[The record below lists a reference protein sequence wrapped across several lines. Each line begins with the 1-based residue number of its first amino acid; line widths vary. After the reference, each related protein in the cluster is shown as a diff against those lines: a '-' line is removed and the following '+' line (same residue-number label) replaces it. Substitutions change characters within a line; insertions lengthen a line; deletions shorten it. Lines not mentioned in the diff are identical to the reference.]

1 MAQYVDPRAYIPGP
15 MVGGAPVRGD
25 SRVIPRLPLHPAP
38 PSRFESNDAT
48 SSGRKRRA
56 VGTGPGRR
64 PTSINYG
71 QAYSTAGQ
79 PRQNENASSFAN
91 RAHGLSADFQPDTGN
106 DPATTFAPRRE
117 RHMSARVSDRPGP
130 RGVFDNPQGLAPH
143 SASARF
149 TDRPGPRGVF
159 DSPQGVAT
167 HSANSQNVEDLPD
180 QPPDPAT
187 TSEAPRIREKTEVPE
202 ASAYPS
208 VQPFTKQRR
217 RRRSNADNIIRSSYE
232 PLEQA
237 EPQADTPTADHTS
250 PEDNDYSH
258 DDRHQEPADDSL
270 RQRQP
275 VRVDTKRPSAGAPEP
290 WEWAADKSPLQ
301 QLEGRFNTISRT
313 KEEKRARAE
322 RAEQRLRE
330 RRQSEK
336 NGALSADQSFG
347 RRVSSSRHSAPK
359 DTRSPAQ
366 VYLDTY
372 ENIEKK
378 NPSYAQAA
386 PPYKNRDS
394 IRGDGTGSDA
404 AFKALN
410 GERDVPVKPNRSENT
425 DLEDKKASDLE
436 HRSSRKAGAQ
446 AVEGTPV
453 QSLSSSSP
461 QVKDKSSRG
470 ATSNPT
476 AVSEQRHSRT
486 VNDFGDTRESSEAAQ
501 YGVHHSN
508 QARLRHQLPPQ
519 KTSGIE
525 ARQAVGFDNNLAHKE
540 DVSMANRN
548 DILDERLQERME
560 RSAQDNTS
568 LPHKPLEEWR
578 QAGTARLTAAD
589 LAPRT
594 DLTTEQKAWWE
605 REAASGTKGRAKQSK
620 GAATAFDGSYD
631 SILNESARFDPPL
644 YLKCGPLLR
653 YTGLKRDKLQASR
666 EGQLPVERET
676 WRGSVMIVTVDSG
689 SKYQPAPTLRI
700 FAEPMQLLPP
710 PTQQNSSRSEE
721 SLPPEYVDPVA
732 GLPKMSRTGRMVYV
746 KPVEDLQPEMDLSRL
761 EGDDG
766 LYEVS
771 RTAVV
776 PTSYGKPDPR
786 TSGDP
791 ALRVEDSQPGQK
803 RRRHRSQ
810 EVRGIRLL
818 AERGLTFWRFNLE
831 VELGAKQARIA
842 YRINNS
848 PSIGFWVPAKGEVM
862 NTMFYSCN
870 GFSSNIQP
878 ADFSGPDPMW
888 RDVLNSHQTRPFHV
902 MIGGGDQIYNDPVMD
917 ESSLLHAWLEMKS
930 SHRHDVPFT
939 PDIQEELE
947 TIYLER
953 YCMWFSQGLFG
964 MANSQIPMVNIW
976 NDRDIIDGFGSYPD
990 HFMDT
995 SVFCGLGAVAYKY
1008 YMLFQHQSVPAEITA
1023 DEPSWVLG
1031 AAPGPYINE
1040 LSRSVY
1046 MSLGKHVAFIGIDCI
1061 TERMKEEVMS
1071 EESYHVIL
1079 DRCHREI
1086 VDGETKHLIVL
1097 LGVPIAYPRLVWL
1110 ENLLTSRAMDPIKAV
1125 ARMSFMGGYL
1135 NKFDGGVEVLDDLDS
1150 QWTAQNHKAERHWL
1164 IEELQ
1169 ELAAEKSVR
1178 ITFLSGNAQL
1188 AAVGQFYSNP
1198 KLGIRKD
1205 RDHRYMPNVIS
1216 SAIVNAPPPD
1226 MMADVLNK
1234 RDKIHHLDPEV
1245 SCPVS

>member
-1 MAQYVDPRAYIPGP
+1 MAQNVDPRSYIPGP
-15 MVGGAPVRGD
+15 VVGRAPVWGD
-25 SRVIPRLPLHPAP
+25 SRVTPRLPLHPAA

-48 SSGRKRRA
+48 TSGRKRRA
-56 VGTGPGRR
+56 VGTGPGPR
-64 PTSINYG
+64 PPSINYG
-71 QAYSTAGQ
+71 QAYSAQGQ

-91 RAHGLSADFQPDTGN
+91 RAHGLSANSQPDTSNEPMTKKGSI
-106 DPATTFAPRRE
+106 RE
-117 RHMSARVSDRPGP
+117 RD
-130 RGVFDNPQGLAPH
+130 Q
-143 SASARF
+143 SARF

-159 DSPQGVAT
+159 DSPRVVT
-167 HSANSQNVEDLPD
+167 QNASPRNINDL
-180 QPPDPAT
+180 
-187 TSEAPRIREKTEVPE
+187 
-202 ASAYPS
+202 SAYPPDS
-208 VQPFTKQRR
+208 ATGLEAPNTQGRTGVPEEPAYPSAQPFTKQRR
-217 RRRSNADNIIRSSYE
+217 RRQSNADNITTPSYE
-232 PLEQA
+232 PLVQA
-237 EPQADTPTADHTS
+237 ESQANTPTANRIG
-250 PEDNDYSH
+250 PEDNDFSH
-258 DDRHQEPADDSL
+258 EDRLQEPNDDF
-270 RQRQP
+270 RGQRQP
-275 VRVDTKRPSAGAPEP
+275 VRVDTRRPSAGAPEP

-330 RRQSEK
+330 RRKSEK
-336 NGALSADQSFG
+336 NGALGADQSFD
-347 RRVSSSRHSAPK
+347 RRASNSRHSAPK

-372 ENIEKK
+372 ANIEKK
-378 NPSYAQAA
+378 NPSYTDAV
-386 PPYKNRDS
+386 PPLKSRET
-394 IRGDGTGSDA
+394 IRGDGAGSDA

-410 GERDVPVKPNRSENT
+410 GERDVLIKPKKSENT
-425 DLEDKKASDLE
+425 DLEDRKTSNLE
-436 HRSSRKAGAQ
+436 RRSSRKARAQ
-446 AVEGTPV
+446 APEGTPV

-461 QVKDKSSRG
+461 QVRDKSSRG
-470 ATSNPT
+470 AIRNPPV
-476 AVSEQRHSRT
+476 VSEQRHSRA
-486 VNDFGDTRESSEAAQ
+486 VNEFGDTGESSESVQPGA
-501 YGVHHSN
+501 HHSQ
-508 QARLRHQLPPQ
+508 QARLRHHVPPQ
-519 KTSGIE
+519 KASGIE
-525 ARQAVGFDNNLAHKE
+525 ARQAVGFDSNPTYNG
-540 DVSMANRN
+540 DVPTSNRN
-548 DILDERLQERME
+548 DVPDERLQERIE
-560 RSAQDNTS
+560 RSAQVNSS

-589 LAPRT
+589 LARKT
-594 DLTTEQKAWWE
+594 DLTTEQRAWWE
-605 REAASGTKGRAKQSK
+605 RETASRMKGRVKQSN

-653 YTGLKRDKLQASR
+653 YTGLKRDKLQASG
-666 EGQLPVERET
+666 EGELPEERET
-676 WRGSVMIVTVDSG
+676 WRGSVMIVTVDTG

-700 FAEPMQLLPP
+700 FAEPLPLLPP
-710 PTQQNSSRSEE
+710 PTQQHTSRSEE

-746 KPVEDLQPEMDLSRL
+746 KPVEDLQPGMDLSRL

-786 TSGDP
+786 MSGDP
-791 ALRVEDSQPGQK
+791 ALRDKDPQAGSK

-810 EVRGIRLL
+810 EVRGTRLL

-902 MIGGGDQIYNDPVMD
+902 MIGGGDQIYNDLVMD
-917 ESSLLHAWLEMKS
+917 ESPLLHAWLEMKS

-947 TIYLER
+947 KIYLER

-1008 YMLFQHQSVPAEITA
+1008 YMLFQHQSVPAETTA

-1046 MSLGKHVAFIGIDCI
+1046 VSLGKHVAFIGVDCI

-1086 VDGETKHLIVL
+1086 VEGETKHLMVL

-1125 ARMSFMGGYL
+1125 ARMGGFL

-1150 QWTAQNHKAERHWL
+1150 QWTAQTHKAERHWL

-1169 ELAAEKSVR
+1169 ELAAEKSAR
-1178 ITFLSGNAQL
+1178 ITILSGNAQL

-1234 RDKIHHLDPEV
+1234 RDKVHHLDLEV
-1245 SCPVS
+1245 SCPVPSRNCEANDIGRLMRT